1 MKFKNMVSTMLALL
15 LIMTIFSCNKQEVKT
30 KPDFPELNKET
41 AEIKNDIKIEK
52 FFDVSDCSPMLE
64 STVPIASDENHIFF
78 TNPGSDEYMYSEDAD
93 KELSI
98 YKADIGKTEM
108 VFDELSEIIP
118 GNAENIVRN
127 EKNYCNSGCA
137 KGGGPLFTGCRSE
150 WNSLYFRS
158 DSCKS
163 C

>member
-15 LIMTIFSCNKQEVKT
+15 LTMTTFSCNKQEVKT

-41 AEIKNDIKIEK
+41 VEIKNDIKIEK

-78 TNPGSDEYMYSEDAD
+78 TNPGFDEYMYSEDAD

-127 EKNYCNSGCA
+127 ENFLIYTANEDNI
-137 KGGGPLFTGCRSE
+137 SE
-150 WNSLYFRS
+150 IFCYDIKKKKTYSTN
-158 DSCKS
+158 
-163 C
+163 